1 MNIID
6 IANLCGVSK
15 STVSR
20 YLTGGS
26 ISQKTADKIAKAIE
40 ETGFE
45 HNVAAVQLKTNKSG
59 LVGVIVDGLDS
70 QSVTR
75 ILAGMSETCLDRGY
89 QPFLAFDDPRRHR
102 KSEIVQRLSRQGVDA
117 IIYGSTYVTKEHRH
131 CLQTCGRP
139 VLLLGQY
146 DPELPSLKVNDY
158 AAGNLMGE
166 HIAQVGASRVAYL
179 NFPQDDHALGIE
191 RHAGFVDVCA
201 QRGIHVDT
209 IEVNFAP
216 QADIT
221 EQIDRAIAL
230 KPDCIACGS
239 DAMALKVLDRLD
251 ELQIACPDDVMLC
264 GFGDNKTSS
273 IRRISLTTVH
283 FDYNELGNKAA
294 EAIIDLIDGKPYTP
308 CDSTFGIRLV
318 ERNTTRRA

>member
-26 ISQKTADKIAKAIE
+26 VSQKNAAKIAKAIE
-40 ETGFE
+40 NTGFE
-45 HNVAAVQLKTNKSG
+45 HNVAAVQLKTKKSG
-59 LVGVIVDGLDS
+59 LIGVIVDGLSS
-70 QSVTR
+70 QSTTR
-75 ILAGMSETCLDRGY
+75 VLTGVSETCLDRGY

-117 IIYGSTYVTKEHRH
+117 IIYGSTYVTQDHRD
-131 CLQTCGRP
+131 CLQACGRP

-166 HIAQVGASRVAYL
+166 HIAQTGVLRVAYL
-179 NFPQDDHALGIE
+179 NFPQVDHALGIE
-191 RHAGFVDVCA
+191 RHAGFADACIQHGV
-201 QRGIHVDT
+201 HVDT
-209 IEVNFAP
+209 IEVNFVP
-216 QADIT
+216 GADIT
-221 EQIDRAIAL
+221 EQIDQAIAL
-230 KPDCIACGS
+230 RPDCIACGS
-239 DAMALKVLDRLD
+239 DAMALKVLDRFD
-251 ELQIACPDDVMLC
+251 ELQIACPGDIMLC

-283 FDYNELGNKAA
+283 FDYIKLGNKAA
-294 EAIIDLIDGKPYTP
+294 EAVVDLIEGKPYTP
-308 CDSTFGIRLV
+308 CDSTFGIRLIK
-318 ERNTTRRA
+318 RNTTRRA

>member
-89 QPFLAFDDPRRHR
+89 QPSWHSTTPVGTVNPKSSSAFP
-102 KSEIVQRLSRQGVDA
+102 A
-117 IIYGSTYVTKEHRH
+117 KE
-131 CLQTCGRP
+131 
-139 VLLLGQY
+139 
-146 DPELPSLKVNDY
+146 
-158 AAGNLMGE
+158 
-166 HIAQVGASRVAYL
+166 
-179 NFPQDDHALGIE
+179 
-191 RHAGFVDVCA
+191 
-201 QRGIHVDT
+201 
-209 IEVNFAP
+209 
-216 QADIT
+216 
-221 EQIDRAIAL
+221 
-230 KPDCIACGS
+230 
-239 DAMALKVLDRLD
+239 
-251 ELQIACPDDVMLC
+251 
-264 GFGDNKTSS
+264 
-273 IRRISLTTVH
+273 
-283 FDYNELGNKAA
+283 
-294 EAIIDLIDGKPYTP
+294 
-308 CDSTFGIRLV
+308 
-318 ERNTTRRA
+318 